1 MLGTREV
8 NSLPDNPA
16 PSGTGAP
23 PSLDIARRDFLKR
36 CPAAALACVSAIG
49 ATPSL
54 ALDYPTNPVRVIV
67 PYPAGGAADV
77 VARMTAK
84 YLGDQLGQQFYID
97 NRGGA
102 GGTLGTDV
110 AARAAPDGYTLVMH
124 TISSAVL
131 NKFLYP
137 RIKLDV
143 DTQFA
148 PISQIG
154 TVSQLLAVNAAVPA
168 RNLQEFIALLKANP
182 GKYQYGSSG
191 LGAIMHLGGEL
202 FSFMTGTNVLHVPY
216 RGEGAALVDVLAG
229 RIEFVVASV
238 PAVLSH
244 VRNGEM
250 RALCVN
256 ADHRVKLLPDVP
268 TSAEAGLPGYKTYN
282 WYALFAPLGT
292 PEPIVQRLNEAL
304 AKALATSEARKQ
316 FEDIGI
322 ELAASTPRELTAELK
337 QQADFWGPLI
347 ERAGVKLD

>member
-1 MLGTREV
+1 MKSFRDIQVARSATASRPR
-8 NSLPDNPA
+8 PDI
-16 PSGTGAP
+16 G
-23 PSLDIARRDFLKR
+23 RRDFLKR
-36 CPAAALACVSAIG
+36 CSAAALACAGAAS
-49 ATPSL
+49 ATPSF
-54 ALDYPTNPVRVIV
+54 ALDYPAKPVRVIV

-77 VARMTAK
+77 VARITAK
-84 YLGDQLGQQFYID
+84 YLSEQFGQQFFID

-110 AARAAPDGYTLVMH
+110 AVRATPDGYNLVMH

-143 DTQFA
+143 DTQFM

-154 TVSQLLAVNAAVPA
+154 TVSQLLAVNAKVPA

-182 GKYQYGSSG
+182 GKYHYGSSG
-191 LGAIMHLGGEL
+191 NGAIMHLGGEL

-216 RGEGAALVDVLAG
+216 RGESPAMVDVLAG

-238 PAVLSH
+238 PALLSH
-244 VRNGEM
+244 IRAGEM

-256 ADHRVKLLPDVP
+256 ADRRVKLLPDVP
-268 TSAEAGLPGYKTYN
+268 TAAEAGLPGYKTYN

-292 PEPIVQRLNEAL
+292 PEPIVQRVNEAL
-304 AKALATSEARKQ
+304 AKALATPAARKQ

-322 ELAASTPRELTAELK
+322 ELAVSNPRDLSFELK